1 MMPMMAQMMNKLSRS
16 GILTYPNRGNGKDYS
31 AQYDG
36 KKRSLH
42 YRAPKSAVRWP
53 KVCSEVAEKVSGCL
67 VYKAPS
73 NLTSITILTI
83 RQVPFF

>member
-16 GILTYPNRGNGKDYS
+16 GILTCPNRGNGKDYS

-42 YRAPKSAVRWP
+42 YRVRKSALP
-53 KVCSEVAEKVSGCL
+53 CAKVCTTLCEKVSGCL